1 MPVYVSRILNTFG
14 VVDYYCVQPHTGIVI
29 KMKSLLKRLLR
40 HYAFKTGKLKFAYVR
55 FCRPNGMEYAEFLKR
70 HGGYYSIGQNCSIN
84 LGANITDPAYVRL
97 GNNVSLSDCTLL
109 GHDGVIA
116 VLNQAY
122 GVKLDSVGKV
132 DIRDNVFIGHGAIVM
147 PGVTIGPNSIVAAG
161 AVVTRDVKE
170 GDIVGGVPARPISR
184 IDDLVRRLREKTD
197 LLPWSN
203 IINNRASAFDPKVEA
218 ELVAIRARY
227 FFSEQR

>member
-1 MPVYVSRILNTFG
+1 MM
-14 VVDYYCVQPHTGIVI
+14 I
-29 KMKSLLKRLLR
+29 KGLLKSILR
-40 HYAFKTGKLKFAYVR
+40 GYAFRTGKLKFAYSR
-55 FCRPNGMEYAEFLKR
+55 FCRPSGTEYAEFLKL

-116 VLNQAY
+116 ILNQAY

-132 DIRDNVFIGHGAIVM
+132 DIKDNVFIGHGAIVM

-184 IDDLVRRLREKTD
+184 MDDLVRRLQEKTD
-197 LLPWSN
+197 SLPWSN
-203 IINNRASAFDPKVEA
+203 IIKNRSSAFDPKVEA
-218 ELVAIRARY
+218 ELVAMRAKY
-227 FFSEQR
+227 FFFESESAANSKS